1 MQFFFHV
8 CVFFCFTCAFQLFHL
23 FCLVHDKLLRVE
35 NMFKMYLNKYNVAVA
50 KMTIFFPFV
59 SEKIG
64 SKIKV
69 HISISIVIKS
79 DLDFVI
85 VSLQSEV

>member
-1 MQFFFHV
+1 
-8 CVFFCFTCAFQLFHL
+8 
-23 FCLVHDKLLRVE
+23 
-35 NMFKMYLNKYNVAVA
+35 MFKMYLNKYNVAVA

-85 VSLQSEV
+85 VSLQREV